1 MLISAASAV
10 ASTTNG
16 PISPTTL
23 PPVVNRPTPMTV
35 PAVMVMASRRPS
47 VRLRPT
53 AGSFCAPP
61 SFGWLPMGVPF
72 SVPTVL
78 AGRRAVA
85 CPMPI
90 VHATAPCGY
99 DEITLAL
106 YRSKAIGILECE
118 INGRRGGSRA
128 QSAGATERKGLRKR
142 GREAAGAARR
152 PCEGAE
158 GCAGAGGAE
167 ADGEGRV
174 AGAGEASF
182 DGCRRLARGAAG
194 EARELGPGRRNAIRS
209 RCGPFS
215 IGPAVW
221 RVCVLSPGF
230 ACGKFQT
237 QSKVV

>member
-61 SFGWLPMGVPF
+61 SFGRLPMGVPF

-85 CPMPI
+85 CPMI
-90 VHATAPCGY
+90 IGHATAPCGY

-118 INGRRGGSRA
+118 KTGVAGVRGRRALARRSGRA
-128 QSAGATERKGLRKR
+128 C
-142 GREAAGAARR
+142 GREGARRQALRDGLARVLRGARVRAERRRMAKGVLRVRAKRASTAAGGWRGVRR
-152 PCEGAE
+152 VRRANWGP
-158 GCAGAGGAE
+158 
-167 ADGEGRV
+167 DGETRFVHV
-174 AGAGEASF
+174 AAPSPSALLCGGFVSY
-182 DGCRRLARGAAG
+182 L
-194 EARELGPGRRNAIRS
+194 PGS
-209 RCGPFS
+209 
-215 IGPAVW
+215 PAEN
-221 RVCVLSPGF
+221 
-230 ACGKFQT
+230 
-237 QSKVV
+237 SKPKAK